1 MEILSE
7 ELYEALQAAAQE
19 VYENKHRPTDEEP
32 QAQNLHDLE
41 VLVQAVSRAGT
52 ESCELYP
59 ELKETLNRVWHVEE
73 QMQQII
79 LAYGNLTSTDSRV
92 SKVGQDELRDLS
104 QYLQSGY
111 LAANLAVRLLLQ
123 ESPDMWDK
131 LKAVDVPVELAEDAE

>member
-19 VYENKHRPTDEEP
+19 VYDNRNQPADDES

-41 VLVQAVSRAGT
+41 VLVQAVGKAGT

-59 ELKETLNRVWHVEE
+59 ELKETLIRVWHVEE
-73 QMQQII
+73 QKHQII

-92 SKVGQDELRDLS
+92 SSVGQDELRDLS

-111 LAANLAVRLLLQ
+111 LAANLAVRQLLQ
-123 ESPDMWDK
+123 EHPDMWDK
-131 LKAVDVPVELAEDAE
+131 LKAVDVPVELVEDVE